1 MSEDPIELLT
11 REAHFQ
17 VESPE
22 EGVNNSYAF
31 SFGVFQDYYSQHG
44 PFASSRNLA
53 VVGTSGV
60 GVLYLSSPIVL
71 GVCRLYPH
79 CTRFATPVGLLVA
92 SLALSLASLATST
105 DALIV
110 LQGVLYAIGGA
121 IAYCPTILY
130 IDEWFAARKGMAY
143 RIVWGGEGLASAVI
157 PLVLQRLLV

>member
-1 MSEDPIELLT
+1 M
-11 REAHFQ
+11 
-17 VESPE
+17 
-22 EGVNNSYAF
+22 
-31 SFGVFQDYYSQHG
+31 FQDYYSQHG